1 MRISLLY
8 GEHAGRGVSI
18 RQLRERLVRGGHEI
32 LRIVEKSRSD
42 PLLDA
47 STELVVAAGGDG
59 TVSAAARAVAG
70 RGVPLAILPLG
81 TTNNIARSIGIDGSN
96 SEIIESW
103 ENARLPF
110 DIGIASD
117 EWGEHSFLESVGG
130 GLVSAGIAA
139 MQNRAED
146 EREKLACRL
155 AAAVRC

>member
-1 MRISLLY
+1 M
-8 GEHAGRGVSI
+8 
-18 RQLRERLVRGGHEI
+18 
-32 LRIVEKSRSD
+32 
-42 PLLDA
+42 
-47 STELVVAAGGDG
+47 
-59 TVSAAARAVAG
+59 AG